1 MGSIQVLCDHIP
13 NGIHLARASD
23 LNLVNYFT
31 IRKRRIKL
39 IVSIHTKIFR
49 LFHGEVPWY
58 HQGRCFITRNEIK
71 FSYKLFLQKCRL

>member
-31 IRKRRIKL
+31 IRKRRIEL
-39 IVSIHTKIFR
+39 IVSIHTK
-49 LFHGEVPWY
+49 
-58 HQGRCFITRNEIK
+58 T
-71 FSYKLFLQKCRL
+71 FLLIS